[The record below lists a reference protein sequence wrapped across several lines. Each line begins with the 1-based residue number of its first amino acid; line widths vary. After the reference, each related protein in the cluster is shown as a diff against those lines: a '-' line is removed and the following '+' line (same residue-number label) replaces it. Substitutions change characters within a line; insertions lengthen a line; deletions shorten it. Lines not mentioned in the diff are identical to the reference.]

1 MVACRHVNVEKEAFL
16 CVVVN
21 MIIGK
26 YLETLETIKVDW
38 PVTMLPMQG
47 ASVSAKG
54 PTGEYTM
61 HYYS

>member
-1 MVACRHVNVEKEAFL
+1 MEKEAFL